1 MRRFFCFN
9 FLGDF
14 YQAVLLF
21 SLRELDFPVNHVGS
35 RKLSVFV
42 ADDFV
47 VDFEARLFNQPPGF
61 ALAFHK
67 ADLQKCL
74 NHAQAGGV
82 GNRNARQVIASAS
95 PRQILVAS
103 KARIFLASLISLSS
117 KASRRRISSIG
128 RSV

>member
-47 VDFEARLFNQPPGF
+47 VDFEARLFNQPP
-61 ALAFHK
+61 ASPLLSTK
-67 ADLQKCL
+67 PICK
-74 NHAQAGGV
+74 
-82 GNRNARQVIASAS
+82 NASITLRPVASATVM
-95 PRQILVAS
+95 L
-103 KARIFLASLISLSS
+103 
-117 KASRRRISSIG
+117 G
-128 RSV
+128 RSSPATPCSKVLIAVS

>member
-47 VDFEARLFNQPPGF
+47 VDFEAIFS
-61 ALAFHK
+61 
-67 ADLQKCL
+67 
-74 NHAQAGGV
+74 
-82 GNRNARQVIASAS
+82 IMS
-95 PRQILVAS
+95 
-103 KARIFLASLISLSS
+103 IFLIFVIVGLFSFCHCRA
-117 KASRRRISSIG
+117 
-128 RSV
+128 